1 MMFLQLLPW
10 ALLACGLTLGIEV
23 VLLKLVEKRSIMVR
37 ITTLVGV
44 PLVASLTFV
53 VSIAGFM
60 FTAQLQWTLITC
72 GLIAATVLPMAVF
85 LSRRIT
91 EREMQAQTRLA
102 HERALD
108 TSRRELVAWLS
119 HDLRTPL
126 AGLQAMSEA
135 LEDGLVET
143 PEEIVAYGARM
154 GRETHRLAGM
164 VDDLFELSRI
174 ASGLQGLRTEPIPLR
189 GVVQLAVDSLADAS
203 AERRVEIVVAAGNWP
218 LVQAS
223 GREVDRVV
231 ANLLVN
237 ALRHTPAGGRI
248 EVSAN
253 LEAGHG
259 CLRVVDA
266 CGGIASDELDRVFD
280 TGFRGGD
287 EARTPPAQALAASRP
302 AADSRFG
309 AQAGLGLAIV
319 QGLVQAQGGDV
330 SVRNREGGCC
340 FEVRLPMAEAASP
353 ARSAVG
359 TLST

>member
-1 MMFLQLLPW
+1 MIDDPMMFVHILPW
-10 ALLACGLTLGIEV
+10 ALLACGLTWGLEV
-23 VLLKLVEKRSIMVR
+23 VLLKLVEKRSVMLR
-37 ITTLVGV
+37 IATLVSL
-44 PLVASLTFV
+44 PLVAALTFV
-53 VSIAGFM
+53 VAVSGFM
-60 FTAQLQWTLITC
+60 FTDQLQWTLITC
-72 GLIAATVLPMAVF
+72 GLIAITVLPMAVF
-85 LSRRIT
+85 LGRRIT

-135 LEDGLVET
+135 LEDGLVEQ
-143 PEEIVAYGARM
+143 PDEVVAYGTRM

-174 ASGLQGLRTEPIPLR
+174 ASGLHGLRMESIPLR
-189 GVVQLAVDSLADAS
+189 GVVQGAVDGLAEAAS
-203 AERRVEIVVAAGNWP
+203 ERRVEIVLAPGAWP
-218 LVQAS
+218 SVQAS

-248 EVSAN
+248 EVSAA
-253 LEAGHG
+253 LEAGSG
-259 CLRVVDA
+259 CLRVADA
-266 CGGIASDELDRVFD
+266 CGGIDADELSRVFD

-287 EARTPPAQALAASRP
+287 EARTPPAEAVAASRP
-302 AADSRFG
+302 AADSRLG

-319 QGLVQAQGGDV
+319 KGLVQAQGGDV
-330 SVRNREGGCC
+330 TVANRRGGCC
-340 FEVRLPMAEAASP
+340 FEVRLPMAETAS
-353 ARSAVG
+353 
-359 TLST
+359 